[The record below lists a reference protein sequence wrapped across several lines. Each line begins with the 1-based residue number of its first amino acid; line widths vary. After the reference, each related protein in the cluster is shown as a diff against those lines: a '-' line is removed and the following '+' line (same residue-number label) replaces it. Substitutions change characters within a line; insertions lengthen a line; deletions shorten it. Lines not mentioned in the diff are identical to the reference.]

1 MEERVELYTD
11 GASRGNPGKA
21 GCGAIVVY
29 RGKEIE
35 LKEYIGEATNNI
47 AEYKALLLGLN
58 YIKNNIPQIK
68 EISIFS
74 DSELVVKQLKREY
87 KVKNNS
93 IIPLYM
99 KVINIL
105 SGYDWEIKHIPR
117 EKNKKADRLANLA
130 INEHNNK

>member
-21 GCGAIVVY
+21 GCGALIVY
-29 RGKEIE
+29 KGKEIE

-58 YIKNNIPQIK
+58 YIKDNIPQVK

-87 KVKNNS
+87 KVKNNG

-105 SGYDWEIKHIPR
+105 SEYNWKIKHIPR

-130 INEHNNK
+130 IDEHNNK